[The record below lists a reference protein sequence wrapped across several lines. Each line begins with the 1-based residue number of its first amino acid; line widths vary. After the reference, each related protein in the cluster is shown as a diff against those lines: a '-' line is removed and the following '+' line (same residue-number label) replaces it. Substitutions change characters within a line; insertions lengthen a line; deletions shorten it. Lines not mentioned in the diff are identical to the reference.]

1 MRRNDGGRRSG
12 QALAEFAIAAI
23 PLLLLLLAILQ
34 FGFIYNAQVGLTNAI
49 RDAARYG
56 STQAATSDATAA
68 ALAVSTY
75 ARLTGSMSR
84 YVAPYDPSKLGSAT
98 RVCVSQH
105 DDGTTSQP
113 AFVKVTAVYDHPL
126 FIPLIG
132 AIIDAFDG
140 ASNGGF
146 QIAVTT
152 ELRID
157 NPTQATVSISAPAC
171 NP

>member
-1 MRRNDGGRRSG
+1 MLRNDEDRQSG
-12 QALAEFAIAAI
+12 QALAEFAIAAV

-56 STQAATSDATAA
+56 SSQTATSNATAS
-68 ALAVSTY
+68 ALAASTY
-75 ARLTGSMSR
+75 TRLTGSITR
-84 YVAPYDPSKLGSAT
+84 YVAPYDAAALGSAT

-105 DDGTTSQP
+105 DDGSGNQP

-157 NPTQATVSISAPAC
+157 NPAQATVSISAPAC